1 MTRFYGREFL
11 PQFFALILSALIIHS
26 FFSLVIR
33 PEANAQL
40 HEAEQLNLAAP
51 RTISILLKDY
61 EQEACFILLFWSL
74 GIIGLKVRDVHSQ
87 HKLLGS
93 QYLKLDDGVS
103 ILPDDT
109 KDHSR
114 SLQSLGD
121 DEKEALL
128 PRVLLSALD
137 RFGSSMDIRSAAEAA
152 KNTSVSEADRLEAE
166 LSMVRY
172 IAWAIP
178 SIGFIGTV
186 RGIGEALGKAGEA
199 ISGNIA
205 GITES
210 LGVAFN
216 STLVAL
222 MISILL
228 MFLLHQLQLMQD
240 RLVLGVDE
248 YCERNLLARFRETS
262 REK

>member
-114 SLQSLGD
+114 SLQSLDD
-121 DEKEALL
+121 DEKEAL
-128 PRVLLSALD
+128 
-137 RFGSSMDIRSAAEAA
+137 
-152 KNTSVSEADRLEAE
+152 
-166 LSMVRY
+166 
-172 IAWAIP
+172 
-178 SIGFIGTV
+178 
-186 RGIGEALGKAGEA
+186 
-199 ISGNIA
+199 
-205 GITES
+205 
-210 LGVAFN
+210 
-216 STLVAL
+216 
-222 MISILL
+222 
-228 MFLLHQLQLMQD
+228 
-240 RLVLGVDE
+240 
-248 YCERNLLARFRETS
+248 
-262 REK
+262 